1 VTNDFFRLII
11 IFLVVSAL
19 LLGLG
24 IAALSFLAYKAGLA
38 SRARRSV
45 KAVNQIPG
53 WVPANPEHSSLP
65 PASSRSVAAKEVN
78 LPFVVAVLFFAVLII
93 LGFVVHSVLP
103 LLLGALATLI
113 CHAKIDRLKSI
124 NFALVALFE
133 SFGILLAW
141 SIAWRTL
148 NPIFLIGILTL
159 FYRKG
164 KSQPERIPPAR

>member
-1 VTNDFFRLII
+1 MTNDFFRLII

-45 KAVNQIPG
+45 KAGNQTPG
-53 WVPANPEHSSLP
+53 WVPANPEHSSSS
-65 PASSRSVAAKEVN
+65 PANSRSVVAKEIN
-78 LPFVVAVLFFAVLII
+78 LPFVVAVLFFGVLII
-93 LGFVVHSVLP
+93 LGFVVHSALP

-113 CHAKIDRLKSI
+113 CHVKSDRLKSI

-141 SIAWRTL
+141 SIAWHTL
-148 NPIFLIGILTL
+148 NPIFLMGILTL
-159 FYRKG
+159 FYGKG

>member
-1 VTNDFFRLII
+1 M
-11 IFLVVSAL
+11 
-19 LLGLG
+19 LGLG

-45 KAVNQIPG
+45 KVGNQIPG
-53 WVPANPEHSSLP
+53 WAPANPEHSSSP
-65 PASSRSVAAKEVN
+65 PANSRSVVAKGII
-78 LPFVVAVLFFAVLII
+78 LPFVVAVLFFGVFII

-113 CHAKIDRLKSI
+113 CRVKTDHLKSI

-141 SIAWRTL
+141 SIAWHTL
-148 NPIFLIGILTL
+148 MPIFLIGILML

-164 KSQPERIPPAR
+164 KSQPERVPPAR

>member
-11 IFLVVSAL
+11 IFLVVGAL

-38 SRARRSV
+38 SQTRRNV
-45 KAVNQIPG
+45 KAGNQIPG
-53 WVPANPEHSSLP
+53 WVPAR
-65 PASSRSVAAKEVN
+65 SRSAVAKEINV
-78 LPFVVAVLFFAVLII
+78 PFVVAVLFFGVLII

-113 CHAKIDRLKSI
+113 CHAEIDRLKSV